1 MRAAY
6 DRHVGLR
13 DAFVRLLS
21 RGTAEPLD
29 QDEPVELTRVAQT
42 DGQLVVAEL
51 RNHGIHATTADDF
64 NPISTVSFHVWIM
77 VRRGDL
83 DAAHAILA
91 DRFSHEI

>member
-1 MRAAY
+1 M
-6 DRHVGLR
+6 GLR

-29 QDEPVELTRVAQT
+29 EDEPVELTRVVQT

-51 RNHGIHATTADDF
+51 RNHGIRATTADDF
-64 NPISTVSFHVWIM
+64 NPITTVSFHVRIM
-77 VRRGDL
+77 VRRGDV
-83 DAAHAILA
+83 DAATAVLA